1 MTLWQVYRSLPITA
15 LEVTGFKL
23 CESAD
28 CGTEIKP
35 RLGRFSAGPKLMGA
49 GLALAPVGDSASPAV
64 FSSTGACEC
73 ATQAHFFFHSWYF
86 NPLGNSGVKSVS
98 SSDTSFS
105 A

>member
-1 MTLWQVYRSLPITA
+1 MALWQVYRSLPVTA

-35 RLGRFSAGPKLMGA
+35 PRGRFCAGPKPTNLMGA
-49 GLALAPVGDSASPAV
+49 ALALAPVGDSVSRAV

-73 ATQAHFFFHSWYF
+73 ATQAHLFSSFTRGISISWVT
-86 NPLGNSGVKSVS
+86 PE
-98 SSDTSFS
+98 
-105 A
+105 